1 MNTVTLTSKGQLT
14 ISRPLRDALGLA
26 PGTKLQVS
34 SDHQNP
40 QQTPLAEQV
49 FLKAIATGGV
59 YFPDVVLAEVTWVTK
74 GPRQTTSSLH
84 CIYLG
89 RREDD

>member
-1 MNTVTLTSKGQLT
+1 MN
-14 ISRPLRDALGLA
+14 
-26 PGTKLQVS
+26 
-34 SDHQNP
+34 SDHLNP

-74 GPRQTTSSLH
+74 GPRQTISSLH
-84 CIYLG
+84 CTYLR